1 MKKPSDPKPETAD
14 AEDRTPN
21 ESVPARRSAMKL
33 PPGVVP
39 KTGGAGVPGG
49 RGPAWG
55 RGEQGRPQRDAAR
68 RAGKSRKVH

>member
-1 MKKPSDPKPETAD
+1 MKKPSDPRPETTD
-14 AEDRTPN
+14 AQDRTPD
-21 ESVPARRSAMKL
+21 ESTPVRRSAMKL

-49 RGPAWG
+49 KAPAWG